1 MKVKKEII
9 FSEYCTYKIGGK
21 VKIAYFPDNVSE
33 FCDIMHKL
41 YYEGT
46 EFLVVGGGSNIL
58 FRDDFYDGA
67 LVFTSNV
74 NKCYVENNLLIADTG
89 CNISW
94 LSRLAYEYGLS
105 GFEFVYMLPGTLGG
119 AIYMNARAYNISISD
134 IILWVD
140 AFFLEEKKILRLYS
154 DNISFYYKDSIFQHK
169 PIYILRAA
177 FSLKIGN
184 KEFIKKKMI
193 ENAKFRINRG
203 HFNYPSCGSVF
214 KNNYKRGR
222 A

>member
-1 MKVKKEII
+1 
-9 FSEYCTYKIGGK
+9 
-21 VKIAYFPDNVSE
+21 
-33 FCDIMHKL
+33 
-41 YYEGT
+41 
-46 EFLVVGGGSNIL
+46 
-58 FRDDFYDGA
+58 
-67 LVFTSNV
+67 
-74 NKCYVENNLLIADTG
+74 LIADTG

-214 KNNYKRGR
+214 KNNYKRNLIAGKIIESLGFKGYR
-222 A
+222 VGDAMVYEKHANFIINIGKATFYDVYSIIKTIREKAFSQLGILLEPEVRIIK